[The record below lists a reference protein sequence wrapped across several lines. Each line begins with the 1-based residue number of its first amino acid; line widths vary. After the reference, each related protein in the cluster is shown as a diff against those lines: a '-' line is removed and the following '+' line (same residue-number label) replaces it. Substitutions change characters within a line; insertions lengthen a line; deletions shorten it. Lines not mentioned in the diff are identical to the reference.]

1 MTIDLDTL
9 DPEVREVFE
18 RLRGVNMSMG
28 AYLKIVE
35 GALLTAW
42 NAGRGPR
49 EELMARDV
57 AGLSGQERELR
68 TAWEL
73 VGEIVLRVP
82 ADRQP
87 GGVD

>member
-1 MTIDLDTL
+1 MAIELDSL
-9 DPEVREVFE
+9 DPEVREAFE

-49 EELMARDV
+49 EELMAKDD
-57 AGLSGQERELR
+57 GSLSEEERQTR

-82 ADRQP
+82 KER
-87 GGVD
+87 